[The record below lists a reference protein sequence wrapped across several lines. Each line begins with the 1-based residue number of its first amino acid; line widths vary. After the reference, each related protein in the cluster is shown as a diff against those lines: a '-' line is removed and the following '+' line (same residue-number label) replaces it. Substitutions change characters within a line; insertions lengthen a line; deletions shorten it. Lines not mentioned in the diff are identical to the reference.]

1 MRRSPPRP
9 ALAGCRAEAAEGW
22 FSNLHSIPVFYL
34 LTIMKH
40 RERMLIC
47 TLAGLALCT
56 PGNAVIGDATGNLY
70 QGIVDRNVFGLKPP
84 PPPPGPESTKPPPP
98 KVFLTGITTILG
110 SKRAL
115 LKMTPPAKPGE
126 PAREESF
133 TLGEGQRDG
142 DIEVLEINEKVG
154 AVKIKE
160 YGTITTLDFD
170 KDGVKVTAGAA
181 PGPAGAPARPVGSLP
196 GPMANPSMPAGG
208 ANRLSREQQTL
219 ILAAQKQRYE
229 NTGDPTATLIPPV
242 PTDLAPPAAAA
253 NDSGTATRTT
263 WTLPRAPSL
272 PLVPQ

>member
-1 MRRSPPRP
+1 
-9 ALAGCRAEAAEGW
+9 
-22 FSNLHSIPVFYL
+22 
-34 LTIMKH
+34 MKH
-40 RERMLIC
+40 RERTLIS

-84 PPPPGPESTKPPPP
+84 PPPPDPESTEPPPP

-126 PAREESF
+126 PAREQSF
-133 TLGEGQRDG
+133 TLREGQRDG

-154 AVKIKE
+154 AVKIKGSRHDHNPRFRQGWRQGDCRGRSRARGCACSSGRVFTRADGE
-160 YGTITTLDFD
+160 CIHARGRSQSVVPRAADPDSCGSKATI
-170 KDGVKVTAGAA
+170 
-181 PGPAGAPARPVGSLP
+181 
-196 GPMANPSMPAGG
+196 
-208 ANRLSREQQTL
+208 REHG
-219 ILAAQKQRYE
+219 RS
-229 NTGDPTATLIPPV
+229 DCHLIPPV